1 MTHNPVSD
9 VIDFLLQPA
18 WTTVAFWLLM
28 LASVAIACY
37 AFVKIPAGTASYTFA
52 TGSFVSQWL
61 HVVAADIVEIAAL
74 LSQSPEPAVWRERSC
89 LLDGGNGKS
98 AAIPAQVDFVDD
110 IVLPY
115 FCGFCSDRVLAQSA
129 DCSIA
134 DPRDLCS
141 AALSAHCN
149 FFICGSASTIR
160 RGEWPL
166 TYFSLLVWLLI
177 FAVHD
182 YSRSLG
188 GDAVIAE
195 RWRTSLEFRSSANVF
210 A

>member
-1 MTHNPVSD
+1 
-9 VIDFLLQPA
+9 
-18 WTTVAFWLLM
+18 
-28 LASVAIACY
+28 
-37 AFVKIPAGTASYTFA
+37 
-52 TGSFVSQWL
+52 
-61 HVVAADIVEIAAL
+61 
-74 LSQSPEPAVWRERSC
+74 
-89 LLDGGNGKS
+89 LDGGNGKS

-110 IVLPY
+110 IVLPH

-195 RWRTSLEFRSSANVF
+195 RWRTSLEFRSIANVF